1 MSDGAIDE
9 GALFSALFESAAD
22 AIVVVDESGRIVLA
36 NKACGSLLGHPPASL
51 RGRRVD
57 TLVPERFGEHA
68 RQCER
73 YAAHPSARPMG
84 SGLQLFAR
92 RTDGREIP
100 VDISLSPFTLAGRQ
114 LIACAIRDQHG
125 RLQSL
130 DTLRVQATALRSAA
144 NGVVITDRTG
154 TITWVNPAACAITG
168 YSADE
173 LVGRHTRLLKSGRHE
188 PAFYAHLWETVMR
201 GDPWSG
207 TIVNRR
213 KDGSEY
219 QEEQTIAPVLD
230 ESGAITHFIAI
241 KQDVT
246 EQRRIQAELAARMTE
261 IESLN
266 ERLREQ
272 AVRDPLTGLH
282 NRRYLEETMQRDFS
296 RADRSGES
304 VVVAVIDVDRFKRVN
319 DTHGHAV
326 GDRVLLQLADV
337 LLAHVR
343 SSDLVCR
350 VGGEEFVAVMP
361 QATLPGARNRVENW
375 RTAFA
380 ARAVEGREG
389 AAVSCTISIG
399 LAEYRGAGEPFAACL
414 KRADEALYAAKRAGR
429 DRVSSAEFEPPAKAR

>member
-1 MSDGAIDE
+1 MSGGEVDE
-9 GALFSALFESAAD
+9 SALFRALFESVAD
-22 AIVVVDESGRIVLA
+22 AILVVDGSGQIVLA
-36 NKACGSLLGHPPASL
+36 NAACGSLLGYPPASL
-51 RGRRVD
+51 RGRSVE
-57 TLVPERFGEHA
+57 TLVPQRFGEHA
-68 RQCER
+68 RQCES
-73 YAAHPSARPMG
+73 YSAHPVPRPMG
-84 SGLQLFAR
+84 RGLQLFAR
-92 RTDGREIP
+92 RAEGRDIP
-100 VDISLSPFTLAGRQ
+100 VDISLVPITLADRQ
-114 LIACAIRDQHG
+114 FVACAIREEHG

-130 DTLRVQATALRSAA
+130 DTLRVQAMALRSAA
-144 NGVVITDRTG
+144 NGVMITDRTG
-154 TITWVNPAACAITG
+154 TITWVNPATCSITG

-173 LVGRHTRLLKSGRHE
+173 LVGRHTRILKSGRHDQ
-188 PAFYAHLWETVMR
+188 AFYARLWETVMR
-201 GDPWSG
+201 GDRWSG

-230 ESGAITHFIAI
+230 ENGAITHFIAI

-266 ERLREQ
+266 GQLREQ

-282 NRRYLEETMQRDFS
+282 NRRYLEEMMKRDFS

-304 VVVAVIDVDRFKRVN
+304 LVVAMIDVDHFKRIN
-319 DTHGHAV
+319 DAHGHAV
-326 GDRVLLQLADV
+326 GDRVLLQLAEV

-350 VGGEEFVAVMP
+350 FGGEEFVVVMP
-361 QATLPGARNRVENW
+361 HAEMPGASKRAEKW

-389 AAVSCTISIG
+389 AVVSCTISIG
-399 LAEYRGAGEPFAACL
+399 LARYRDAGEPFSACL
-414 KRADEALYAAKRAGR
+414 KRADEALYAAKDAGR
-429 DRVSSAEFEPPAKAR
+429 DRVASAEDDLSAEA